1 MKKNKFILP
10 IILLVT
16 VIGCT
21 TQKITPTKPA
31 TPTAPATPAI
41 TNFIVDPRLESALG
55 TIGEI
60 NKVSAPVNPFSGL
73 VDIGLGAAA
82 LIAAWVAKR
91 KNDANA
97 QNALLLKTVVQA
109 VDGLDQ
115 QPVKDA
121 IQAHAA
127 RVGVEGQLNQV
138 VKSVGSGLL

>member
-1 MKKNKFILP
+1 MKMNKFILP
-10 IILLVT
+10 ILLLAMV
-16 VIGCT
+16 VGCAT
-21 TQKITPTKPA
+21 EKITPAKPA
-31 TPTAPATPAI
+31 TPTSPAVPAI
-41 TNFIVDPRLESALG
+41 TNYVVDPRLESALG

-60 NKVSAPVNPFSGL
+60 NKASAPLNPFAGL

-91 KNDANA
+91 KNDANT

>member
-1 MKKNKFILP
+1 MKIKYLLP
-10 IILLVT
+10 ALLLAL

-21 TQKITPTKPA
+21 TQKITPAKPA
-31 TPTAPATPAI
+31 TPTSPAVPAV
-41 TNFIVDPRLESALG
+41 TNWIVDPRLDATLG
-55 TIGEI
+55 TIGDI
-60 NKVSAPVNPFSGL
+60 NKATAPVNPFAPL

-82 LIAAWVAKR
+82 LVAAWVAKR

-127 RVGVEGQLNQV
+127 RVGVEGELNQV